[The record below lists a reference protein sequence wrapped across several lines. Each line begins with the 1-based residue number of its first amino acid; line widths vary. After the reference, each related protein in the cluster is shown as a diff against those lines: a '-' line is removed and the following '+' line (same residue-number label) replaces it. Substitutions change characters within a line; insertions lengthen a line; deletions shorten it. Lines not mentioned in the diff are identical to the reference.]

1 MSTLHFPKISLKKI
15 VENLDKIQASTGF
28 DTEPKKLTPEQ
39 KKRLMEMASQ
49 FEKFGEVFKNE
60 AAILESTK
68 NMTELCELASNY
80 AIHECGDCFQKQI
93 VDKDFANVKK
103 RMAEHTKIAKECY
116 AKMQQLRVAHEDIGS
131 TLSRYY
137 NLQEIAESMGFTPSN
152 STTVAGTPQTPLE
165 IGAPQ
170 IMENKQCKCAK
181 CGTSFTPHL
190 HKTCKSCCS
199 KK

>member
-1 MSTLHFPKISLKKI
+1 MSTLKNTKLSLKQI
-15 VENLDKIQASTGF
+15 VENFDKISTATGF
-28 DTEPKKLTPEQ
+28 DTEPKKLSPEQ

-68 NMTELCELASNY
+68 NMTELCELASTY
-80 AIHECGDCFQKQI
+80 AVNECGDCFQKLI

-103 RMAEHTKIAKECY
+103 RMAEHSKIAKECY
-116 AKMQQLRVAHEDIGS
+116 SKMQQLRVAHEDIGS

-137 NLQEIAESMGFTPSN
+137 NLKEIAESMGFTPS
-152 STTVAGTPQTPLE
+152 SATTIAGTPQTPLE
-165 IGAPQ
+165 IGSAPQ
-170 IMENKQCKCAK
+170 VMER
-181 CGTSFTPHL
+181 
-190 HKTCKSCCS
+190 